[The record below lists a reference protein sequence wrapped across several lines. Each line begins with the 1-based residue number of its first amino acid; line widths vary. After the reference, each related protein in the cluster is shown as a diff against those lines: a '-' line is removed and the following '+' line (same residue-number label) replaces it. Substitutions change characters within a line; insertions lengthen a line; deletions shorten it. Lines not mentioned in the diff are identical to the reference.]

1 MSEETKKTS
10 PEAGEQKT
18 SAKKKTSPRKA
29 ELEAKLKESEDA
41 LKKSDE
47 ALKASED
54 KFLRLAAEYDNFR
67 RRSFKEKDD
76 IKVNTKSDV
85 VEKLLP
91 VLDNFERA
99 AKDSSSNLED
109 YKKGIE
115 MIFRQFG
122 DILTSLGVE
131 PFGQK
136 GDKFD
141 PNIHNAVMHIDDESF
156 GEDEI
161 TDVFSTG
168 YKIGD
173 KVVRAAV
180 VKVAN

>member
-1 MSEETKKTS
+1 MSEETKNTA
-10 PEAGEQKT
+10 PEEKEAKQET
-18 SAKKKTSPRKA
+18 KKKPVSKKNAKIEELEEKLKKA
-29 ELEAKLKESEDA
+29 E
-41 LKKSDE
+41 DE
-47 ALKASED
+47 VKAGED

-76 IKVNTKSDV
+76 IKVKSKADV

-91 VLDNFERA
+91 MLDNFERA
-99 AKDSSSNLED
+99 AMDSSSSLED
-109 YKKGIE
+109 YKKGID

-122 DILTSLGVE
+122 DILTGLGVE
-131 PFGQK
+131 SFGK
-136 GDKFD
+136 EGEEFD
-141 PNIHNAVMHIDDESF
+141 PNIHNAVMHIDDENL
-156 GEDEI
+156 GENVI
-161 TDVFSTG
+161 AQVFSTG